1 MSTPAAP
8 LPAPHCAVCGTQV
21 DPDAARCPSCN
32 LAKPAA
38 RGSQVLGRSGFWMLG
53 LVLVVVYAIVLV
65 IVAGAH

>member
-8 LPAPHCAVCGTQV
+8 LPAPQCTVCGTEV
-21 DPDAARCPSCN
+21 EVDAARCPSCG

-38 RGSQVLGRSGFWMLG
+38 RGSQVLGRSGLWMLA
-53 LVLVVVYAIVLV
+53 LVLLVVYAIVLA